1 MAASKFKTDALA
13 AIHESA
19 AALLKV
25 GAIDKTTMRQFDRLA
40 LTPVSNLTPDKIKA
54 VREANNVSQSVFARV
69 LNTSVSTVQKWETG
83 AKAPS
88 GMALTLL
95 TVVDRKGLS
104 VLTD

>member
-1 MAASKFKTDALA
+1 MARRDYKSDALA
-13 AIHESA
+13 SVHESA
-19 AALLKV
+19 VALFKV
-25 GAIDKTTMRQFDRLA
+25 GAIDKTTMREFDRMALVPVRT
-40 LTPVSNLTPDKIKA
+40 LTPSRIKA
-54 VREANNVSQSVFARV
+54 VREANNVSQSVFAKV

-95 TVVDRKGLS
+95 HVVERKGLS